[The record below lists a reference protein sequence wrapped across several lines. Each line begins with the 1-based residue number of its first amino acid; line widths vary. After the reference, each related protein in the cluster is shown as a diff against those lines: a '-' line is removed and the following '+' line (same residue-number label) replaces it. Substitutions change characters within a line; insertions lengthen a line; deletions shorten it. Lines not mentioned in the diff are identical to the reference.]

1 MMNMESQAEYN
12 AGHNDENQ
20 QALERLL
27 EAVKAELAALLA
39 SKQNFKVIINGSAGR
54 SFTVEVSK
62 YVKL

>member
-1 MMNMESQAEYN
+1 MNQQSVSD

>member
-1 MMNMESQAEYN
+1 METQAEYN
-12 AGHNDENQ
+12 AVHKDENQ

-27 EAVKAELAALLA
+27 EAVKDELAALLA